1 VKPAPFEYFRPR
13 SVEEALDLLAEHGP
27 DAKPLAGGQSL
38 IPAMNFR
45 LAAPAVLVDLNEAAG
60 LSNVTAQADGLHIG
74 GMTRHRTL
82 ERSATVARDA
92 PLVTAAMPFVAHA
105 AIRTRGTV
113 GGSLAHADP
122 AAELPAVMLALDAVF
137 TVRSR
142 EGSRTVRAADF
153 FTGLF
158 TTTLAAGELLTEVA
172 IPPRAPRSAYAF
184 QEIARRHGDY
194 ALAGV
199 AAAVAVDEHGRC
211 TSAKVALLSVSDR
224 PVLAE
229 HASRGLEGE
238 QPTADAI
245 GAAAAAAAAHD
256 IDPPGDI
263 HASSDYRRHLA
274 AVLMRRVLERAF
286 FDAGRLVQGRPILE
300 T

>member
-1 VKPAPFEYFRPR
+1 VKPAPFEYFRAR
-13 SVEEALDLLAEHGP
+13 SIEEAVDLLAKHGP

-60 LSNVTAQADGLHIG
+60 LSNIAAQDDGLHIG

-82 ERSATVARDA
+82 ERSETVARDA

-105 AIRTRGTV
+105 AIRTRGTI
-113 GGSLAHADP
+113 GGSLVHADP

-142 EGSRTVRAADF
+142 QGSRKIRAADF

-158 TTTLAAGELLTEVA
+158 TTTLAPGELLTEIA
-172 IPPRAPRSAYAF
+172 IPRRPPRSGYAF
-184 QEIARRHGDY
+184 QEIARRYGDY
-194 ALAGV
+194 ALAGA
-199 AAAVAVDEHGRC
+199 AAAVAVDERGRC
-211 TSAKVALLSVSDR
+211 TSARVALLSVADR

-229 HASRGLEGE
+229 QARRALEGE
-238 QPTADAI
+238 QPTAEAFG
-245 GAAAAAAAAHD
+245 GAAAAAAAD
-256 IDPPGDI
+256 LDPPGDI
-263 HASSDYRRHLA
+263 HASSAYRRHLA
-274 AVLMRRVLERAF
+274 AVLIRRVLERAF
-286 FDAGRLVQGRPILE
+286 FDAGRSV
-300 T
+300 